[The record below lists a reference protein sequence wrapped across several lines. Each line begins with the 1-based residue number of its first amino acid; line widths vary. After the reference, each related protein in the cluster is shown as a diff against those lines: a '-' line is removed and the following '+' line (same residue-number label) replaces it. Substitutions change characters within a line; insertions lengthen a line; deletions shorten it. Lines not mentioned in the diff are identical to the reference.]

1 MKDIKNVIFDLG
13 GVLVDLDIER
23 CTAAFRE
30 LGMNRVA
37 GLINPCYPAEMIGR
51 LERGDL
57 SFHEACDAMR
67 KLDGRYDVTDA
78 QIAGAYGAFLAGVPV
93 WKLRQVERLR
103 GAGIRTY
110 VLSNNNPAS
119 MEVIRGEFTADGHT
133 MDDYFDKVYL
143 SYELRELKPSE
154 AIFRKVIAD
163 SGIVPAQTL
172 FIDDGQKNVD
182 AAQALG
188 FAVYKPAPGEDFGH
202 LLEEITATKYQ
213 RRPECPEA
221 GPQPGKY
228 GGHRA
233 PAERQRIRIA
243 AKSYPGKPPV
253 SGKQGGK
260 KTVRQA
266 NRQPRPTG
274 IRHAAGKGGFR
285 GKSLPERKKA
295 VIFATRNPEGSP
307 GRNAR
312 D

>member
-119 MEVIRGEFTADGHT
+119 MEVIRGEFTPTGT
-133 MDDYFDKVYL
+133 RWTTISTRYT
-143 SYELRELKPSE
+143 SPTNCSELKPSE

-202 LLEEITATKYQ
+202 LLEEITATK
-213 RRPECPEA
+213 
-221 GPQPGKY
+221 
-228 GGHRA
+228 
-233 PAERQRIRIA
+233 
-243 AKSYPGKPPV
+243 
-253 SGKQGGK
+253 
-260 KTVRQA
+260 
-266 NRQPRPTG
+266 
-274 IRHAAGKGGFR
+274 
-285 GKSLPERKKA
+285 
-295 VIFATRNPEGSP
+295 
-307 GRNAR
+307 
-312 D
+312 

>member
-133 MDDYFDKVYL
+133 MDDYFDAVYL
-143 SYELRELKPSE
+143 SYQLCELKPSE
-154 AIFRKVIAD
+154 AIFRKMIAAD
-163 SGIVPAQTL
+163 GMLTAQTL
-172 FIDDGQKNVD
+172 FIDDGQRNVD
-182 AAQALG
+182 AAQSLG
-188 FAVYKPAPGEDFGH
+188 FSVYMPGPEEDFGH
-202 LLEEITATKYQ
+202 ILENL
-213 RRPECPEA
+213 
-221 GPQPGKY
+221 
-228 GGHRA
+228 
-233 PAERQRIRIA
+233 
-243 AKSYPGKPPV
+243 
-253 SGKQGGK
+253 
-260 KTVRQA
+260 
-266 NRQPRPTG
+266 NRYEE
-274 IRHAAGKGGFR
+274 
-285 GKSLPERKKA
+285 SL
-295 VIFATRNPEGSP
+295 
-307 GRNAR
+307 
-312 D
+312 